1 MKQYLANMNVA
12 ITGKVNGF
20 NRSDVDILLKDLGA
34 NVVDQV
40 NTTTHLV
47 FVANYGIKPANT
59 TKLKKAN
66 ELGIPQMSASH
77 ISEMVNGTFDSQLL
91 DLALGRITNKPT
103 AKPSKPVKD
112 VIEFIQASSTDD
124 QPYCI

>member
-34 NVVDQV
+34 TVVDQV
-40 NTTTHLV
+40 NYTTHLV

-66 ELGIPQMSASH
+66 ELGIAQMSASH
-77 ISEMVNGTFDSQLL
+77 IAEMVNGSFDSQLL
-91 DLALGRITNKPT
+91 DLALGRITSNQTTNPI
-103 AKPSKPVKD
+103 KPVKD
-112 VIEFIQASSTDD
+112 VVEFIESASTDD